1 VTTFA
6 RWIFAA
12 WLLAVLAPPAAA
24 QDCRAPDPV
33 CAARDA
39 VFAVAAADP
48 LASAVRIDGE
58 HLVTNRHVVADQN
71 VAEVILADGT
81 RLTAEVVPTA
91 YPGDLVLL
99 RLAGL
104 PHGPVAQPLA
114 PDTLAPDTSLYTV
127 GADIDLDRI
136 EVYPPGAVLRLPAA
150 GKPSARLHHSAF
162 SRPGNSGGALL
173 DGAGRLVAIVA
184 SGGDRYFEAIPAA
197 EIARL
202 KAMSGPEHQA
212 AGRRLGRAYWDCQ
225 VALDHVRVQG
235 TPVTDEVARHLGE
248 ACLATGNRQLFDDAG
263 RALGRVRRIEESI
276 PLFEA
281 SLAQDPNAILA
292 RQSLVVSL
300 HIARRYEDELP
311 HLKWLLEVTPADP
324 QVLRFAVQAGKWAGD
339 EALAARALALTETHH
354 PQAAAAARRFLESG
368 PPAPQ

>member
-136 EVYPPGAVLRLPAA
+136 EVYPPGR
-150 GKPSARLHHSAF
+150 
-162 SRPGNSGGALL
+162 
-173 DGAGRLVAIVA
+173 
-184 SGGDRYFEAIPAA
+184 AIPAA
-197 EIARL
+197 RCWT
-202 KAMSGPEHQA
+202 
-212 AGRRLGRAYWDCQ
+212 GRGGWS
-225 VALDHVRVQG
+225 
-235 TPVTDEVARHLGE
+235 P
-248 ACLATGNRQLFDDAG
+248 
-263 RALGRVRRIEESI
+263 S
-276 PLFEA
+276 
-281 SLAQDPNAILA
+281 S
-292 RQSLVVSL
+292 
-300 HIARRYEDELP
+300 
-311 HLKWLLEVTPADP
+311 
-324 QVLRFAVQAGKWAGD
+324 
-339 EALAARALALTETHH
+339 
-354 PQAAAAARRFLESG
+354 
-368 PPAPQ
+368 PPAATAISRPSRRPRSPASKP